1 MIAALEIWSKDGV
14 TPTPQ
19 ARAGASRFA
28 KAKFQAD
35 AFEKYQ

>member
-1 MIAALEIWSKDGV
+1 MIAALEIWSRDGV
-14 TPTPQ
+14 APT

-35 AFEKYQ
+35 AFEQYQ